1 MFGIGSILGA
11 GSGILAGYGTNAL
24 MKAVLKNAL
33 TNEETQ
39 KLIIKVGIL
48 AVSVTV
54 GGIVENQVRTTTEY
68 VTDSIETII
77 GFIKSTKEDKTEE
90 PTEE

>member
-1 MFGIGSILGA
+1 MFSIGSILGA

>member
-68 VTDSIETII
+68 VSDSVEAII
-77 GFIKSTKEDKTEE
+77 RTIKSMKEDKKEKPSEE
-90 PTEE
+90 